1 MARRAVAIY
10 REKKGFVD
18 QVYTQKVKRAI
29 IKHLVFTG
37 KISWSRTLINYMGMW
52 SIFKDKNDYNEKSI
66 IGFCAFAIMVL
77 FAIFDLATGFW

>member
-37 KISWSRTLINYMGMW
+37 KNIVV
-52 SIFKDKNDYNEKSI
+52 KDTNKLYGYVEYI
-66 IGFCAFAIMVL
+66 
-77 FAIFDLATGFW
+77 